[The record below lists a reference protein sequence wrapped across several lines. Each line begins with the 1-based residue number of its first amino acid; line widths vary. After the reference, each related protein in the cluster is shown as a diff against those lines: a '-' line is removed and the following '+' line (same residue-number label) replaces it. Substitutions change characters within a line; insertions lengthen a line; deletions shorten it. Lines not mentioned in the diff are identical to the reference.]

1 MEILSFLVLLV
12 SAVYGCY
19 IVVSLARKA
28 WQRIKP
34 QSEKTSPIAVL
45 VAALLV
51 IMLLPGA
58 GAHAQ
63 SASIS
68 LDMTPFFT
76 SLNSYL
82 PTFVG
87 IFGLVGGIAA
97 ALGFAR
103 FIVNVVVK
111 AVSDGSF

>member
-1 MEILSFLVLLV
+1 MLFASLV
-12 SAVYGCY
+12 
-19 IVVSLARKA
+19 
-28 WQRIKP
+28 
-34 QSEKTSPIAVL
+34 AVL
-45 VAALLV
+45 VAVFAVYGAAVAWEFVSSVTRRHSSAVGTLVAAFVVVALA
-51 IMLLPGA
+51 MPGS
-58 GAHAQ
+58 GTFAQ

-87 IFGLVGGIAA
+87 IFGLIGGIAA

-103 FIVNVVVK
+103 FIIGTVVR
-111 AVSDGSF
+111 ALSGGGGFG